1 MRIILFLLI
10 ALLTL
15 PFIRHIDHATSSAS
29 EFDLLITNGRII
41 DGTGN
46 PWIEGDVAIKDGRIA
61 SIGRIGADRAAR
73 IIDAKGMIVAPGFI
87 DVHTHIEGGIE
98 ARPTADNFL
107 HMGVTSVIT
116 GNCGGSV
123 LHLGGWFSEL
133 EKTGISI
140 NIGSLAGHNTIR
152 REAMNGYFDRA
163 PTAEELQRM
172 RELVA
177 EAMRDGAVGFSTGL
191 EYIPGTYAKTDE
203 IVELARVSAG
213 FGGLYATHMRN
224 EDATIEQSIKESLE
238 VGERAKCPVEI
249 SHFKIS
255 SRKRWGASAAT
266 IKMVEDA
273 RARGQQV
280 TVDQYVYTA
289 SSTGIGILFP
299 SWIFEGGPE
308 KLKERFGDA
317 AMRARIKREVI
328 EKANRGGFKDFAFA
342 YVANDTANAS
352 FNGKN
357 ISEITLEVRKKKGID
372 EEAEQVIDIL
382 LAGGA
387 QMVLH
392 KMSEEDVERIFR
404 QPLTMIASDAGVIDI
419 DSPTT
424 PHPRGFGNNARALR
438 LYVREKKL
446 IGLEEAI
453 RKMTSLP
460 AQTFGLWGRGL
471 LRPGMA
477 ADIVIFDENRI
488 GDTATFQQPKQY
500 AAGIA
505 YVLVNGQPVIEQGN
519 HNGTRPGRILRKS
532 GKDASAAAITGKMLP
547 RAESPTAIVR

>member
-1 MRIILFLLI
+1 MRMILILIITLL
-10 ALLTL
+10 AL
-15 PFIRHIDHATSSAS
+15 PFNISTYHAISSVS
-29 EFDLLITNGRII
+29 EFDLLITHGRII

-46 PWIEGDVAIKDGRIA
+46 PWTEGDIAIKDGRIA
-61 SIGRIGADRAAR
+61 SIGSISAGRAAN

-87 DVHTHIEGGIE
+87 DAHTHIEGGIE

-116 GNCGGSV
+116 GNCGGSM
-123 LHLGGWFSEL
+123 LPLGEWFSKL
-133 EKTGISI
+133 ERSGVSI
-140 NIGSLAGHNTIR
+140 NVGSLAGHNTIR
-152 REAMNGYFDRA
+152 HEAMKGDFDRA
-163 PTAEELQRM
+163 PTIEELQRM
-172 RELVA
+172 REMVA
-177 EAMRDGAVGFSTGL
+177 ESMRDGAVGLSTGL
-191 EYIPGTYAKTDE
+191 EYVPGAYAKTDE
-203 IVELARVSAG
+203 IVELARVAAS

-224 EDATIEQSIKESLE
+224 EDETVEQSIKESLE
-238 VGERAKCPVEI
+238 VGERARCPVEI

-255 SRKRWGASAAT
+255 SKKRWGASSVT
-266 IKMVEDA
+266 VKMIEDA
-273 RARGQQV
+273 RSRGQQV
-280 TVDQYVYTA
+280 TVDQYLYTA

-299 SWIFEGGPE
+299 SWIFEGGQE
-308 KLKERFGDA
+308 KLKQRLGDA
-317 AMRARIKREVI
+317 ATRARIKREMI
-328 EKANRGGFKDFAFA
+328 EKANRGGFKDFSFA
-342 YVANDTANAS
+342 YIANHSANAS

-357 ISEITLEVRKKKGID
+357 ISEISLEVRKKKSIE
-372 EEAEQVIDIL
+372 EEAEQAIDIL

-392 KMSEEDVERIFR
+392 KMSDEDVERIFR

-419 DSPTT
+419 DSRSA

-460 AQTFGLWGRGL
+460 AQTFGLWDRGL

-477 ADIVIFDENRI
+477 ADLVIFDENRI
-488 GDTATFQQPKQY
+488 GDAATFQQPKQY
-500 AAGIA
+500 AVGIA

-519 HNGTRPGRILRKS
+519 HNGARPGRILRKS
-532 GKDASAAAITGKMLP
+532 GKDASASAITGA
-547 RAESPTAIVR
+547 AEPPVSSPTPMSK